1 MGKHSLE
8 ARQALQEDAQ
18 RRADAR
24 AQRTTEND
32 DYVAFAQRVV
42 RGLERRAIEDPA
54 MLAQIILIAQQLAEA
69 PNVVIATCAARYSSD
84 PYSAPSAGEIAR
96 LLGMTKQSA
105 SDRRKIGDRIIFER
119 TMGEETIPQ
128 RERAA
133 RTKARRHAETTMA
146 EWLARRVD
154 A

>member
-1 MGKHSLE
+1 MHDQDSTKQAARKRPKRVTEHADFVAMIQRMVRALE
-8 ARQALQEDAQ
+8 ARAI
-18 RRADAR
+18 
-24 AQRTTEND
+24 D
-32 DYVAFAQRVV
+32 DPTILAEV
-42 RGLERRAIEDPA
+42 I
-54 MLAQIILIAQQLAEA
+54 MLAQRLAEI
-69 PNVVIATCAARYSSD
+69 PNVVIALSSAQHKIDAR
-84 PYSAPSAGEIAR
+84 SAPSAGEIAR

-105 SDRRKIGDRIIFER
+105 GERGKVGQRILFER
-119 TMGEETIPQ
+119 SMGEDTIPQ